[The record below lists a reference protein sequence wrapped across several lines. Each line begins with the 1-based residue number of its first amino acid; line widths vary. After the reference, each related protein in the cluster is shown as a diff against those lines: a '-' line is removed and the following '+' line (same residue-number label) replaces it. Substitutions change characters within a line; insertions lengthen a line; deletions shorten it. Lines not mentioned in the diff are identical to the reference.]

1 MHTKIIADLFEATKD
16 LENWAEFHK
25 VANLGPA
32 LAFCVEYDIIESNEK
47 VEEIIDLLMPCC
59 LRLSESRG
67 TLIVCRISSRL
78 LTLSN
83 YPPLVLN
90 EV

>member
-47 VEEIIDLLMPCC
+47 VEEIIESTYAMLLKAIGVEGDFDS
-59 LRLSESRG
+59 LSDIFEAAN
-67 TLIVCRISSRL
+67 T
-78 LTLSN
+78 
-83 YPPLVLN
+83 
-90 EV
+90 E